1 MPDAVVGVTEAE
13 ATAQRLLSE
22 HGAYSPIELLL
33 ATNSLTYEDYRAW
46 RTGDCRTLD
55 DALAAGVAGTRRL
68 VEDVQSWARSL
79 HLHPDHVPFYGV
91 EKNAGVELTA
101 SADEDLEALLHTEYR
116 AQADRR
122 QTDIFLDASG
132 MMAANDLV
140 SALSSRDVTAAKSR
154 LEHLVRTD
162 AGHWML
168 ANAAT
173 LVDALAEP
181 PPGRRA
187 EALRTMAALEQ
198 RWLPAASAV
207 LRGGARDFVTPVW
220 RAIGAALDDATPYD
234 AARPKEHASFA
245 YAHGLDWA
253 SVRRVVSEVA
263 NHRREPALLELLAES
278 EWRLRNRREAVDLW
292 FALCWVAPDH
302 FASAVDAARFPDSA
316 VRKCWGRL
324 LDQDWSGPKGAAW
337 LPAWMVLDEPGI
349 GRAFKATQGMSAPE
363 RAFDLLLR
371 LRAGGSD
378 REDMDNRRAL
388 QELHPELFD
397 RYLDALD
404 T

>member
-33 ATNSLTYEDYRAW
+33 ATNSLAYDDYRAW
-46 RTGDCRTLD
+46 RAGERRTLD
-55 DALAAGVAGTRRL
+55 DVLAAGVSGTRRL
-68 VEDVQSWARSL
+68 IEEVQSWARSL
-79 HLHPDHVPFYGV
+79 HLHPDHVPFFGV
-91 EKNAGVELTA
+91 EENAGVELTA

-140 SALSSRDVTAAKSR
+140 SALSSRNATAAKTR
-154 LEHLVRTD
+154 LEHLVRMD

-168 ANAAT
+168 ADAT
-173 LVDALAEP
+173 ILVEALAKQP
-181 PPGRRA
+181 PARRE

-198 RWLPAASAV
+198 RWLPAAGAV

-220 RAIGAALDDATPYD
+220 RGIGAALDDGAPYD
-234 AARPKEHASFA
+234 AGRPKEHASFA

-278 EWRLRNRREAVDLW
+278 EWRLRNRREAVALW
-292 FALCWVAPDH
+292 FALCWLAPDR

-324 LDQDWSGPKGAAW
+324 QDQDWSSPKGAAW

-349 GRAFKATQGMSAPE
+349 GRAFKPTQGMSAPE
-363 RAFDLLLR
+363 RAFDLLVR

-388 QELHPELFD
+388 QELHPGLFD
-397 RYLDALD
+397 RYLDSFDA
-404 T
+404 

>member
-46 RTGDCRTLD
+46 RTGERYTLD
-55 DALAAGVAGTRRL
+55 DVLAAGVEETRRL
-68 VEDVQSWARSL
+68 VEEVQSWARSL
-79 HLHPDHVPFYGV
+79 HLHADHVPFYGV
-91 EKNAGVELTA
+91 EANAGIELTA
-101 SADEDLEALLHTEYR
+101 SADEDLDTLLHTEYR

-140 SALSSRDVTAAKSR
+140 SALSSRDADAAKAR
-154 LEHLVRTD
+154 VEHLARVD
-162 AGHWML
+162 SGHWML
-168 ANAAT
+168 ADAT
-173 LVDALAEP
+173 VLVEALAERP
-181 PPGRRA
+181 PAQRA

-198 RWLPAASAV
+198 RWLPAAGAV
-207 LRGGARDFVTPVW
+207 LRSGARDFVTPVW
-220 RAIGAALDDATPYD
+220 RGIGTALDDGTPYD
-234 AARPKEHASFA
+234 ADRPKEHASFA

-253 SVRRVVSEVA
+253 SVRRVVTEVA
-263 NHRREPALLELLAES
+263 DHRTEPALLETLAEA
-278 EWRLRNRREAVDLW
+278 EWRLRNRREALALW
-292 FALCWVAPDH
+292 FALCWLAPDH
-302 FASAVDAARFPDSA
+302 FAGAVDAARFPDSA
-316 VRKCWGRL
+316 VRKCWARL
-324 LDQDWSGPKGAAW
+324 QDQDWSGPKGAAW
-337 LPAWMVLDEPGI
+337 LPAWMVIDEPGI
-349 GRAFKATQGMSAPE
+349 GRAFKPTQGMSAPE
-363 RAFDLLLR
+363 HAFGLLLR

-378 REDMDNRRAL
+378 REDIDNRRAL
-388 QELHPELFD
+388 QELHAGLFD

>member
-33 ATNSLTYEDYRAW
+33 ATDSLTYEDYRAW
-46 RTGDCRTLD
+46 RTGERRTLD
-55 DALAAGVAGTRRL
+55 DALVAGVAGTRHL
-68 VEDVQSWARSL
+68 VEDLRSWARSL
-79 HLHPDHVPFYGV
+79 RLHPDHVPFYGV
-91 EKNAGVELTA
+91 EENAGVELTA

-116 AQADRR
+116 AQSDRR

-140 SALSSRDVTAAKSR
+140 AALSSRNATAAKER
-154 LEHLVRTD
+154 LEHLVRID

-168 ANAAT
+168 ADAT
-173 LVDALAEP
+173 VLVETLGERP
-181 PPGRRA
+181 PARRA

-198 RWLPAASAV
+198 RWLPAAGAV

-220 RAIGAALDDATPYD
+220 RGIGAALDDGTPYT

-253 SVRRVVSEVA
+253 SVRRVVTEVA
-263 NHRREPALLELLAES
+263 NHRTEPALLELLAEA
-278 EWRLRNRREAVDLW
+278 EWRLRNRREAVALW

-302 FASAVDAARFPDSA
+302 FAGAVDAARFPDSA

-324 LDQDWSGPKGAAW
+324 QDQDWSGPKGAAW

-349 GRAFKATQGMSAPE
+349 GRAFKPTQRMTAPE

-378 REDMDNRRAL
+378 REDIDNRRAL
-388 QELHPELFD
+388 QELHPGLFD

-404 T
+404 A

>member
-33 ATNSLTYEDYRAW
+33 ATNSLSYEDYRAW
-46 RTGDCRTLD
+46 RTGERHTLD
-55 DALAAGVAGTRRL
+55 DVLAAGVEETRRL
-68 VEDVQSWARSL
+68 VEDIRSWARSL

-91 EKNAGVELTA
+91 EENAGIELTA
-101 SADEDLEALLHTEYR
+101 SADEDLDTLLHTEYR

-140 SALSSRDVTAAKSR
+140 SALSSRDADGAKAR
-154 LEHLVRTD
+154 LEHLVRVD
-162 AGHWML
+162 SGHWML
-168 ANAAT
+168 ADAT
-173 LVDALAEP
+173 ILVEALAERP
-181 PPGRRA
+181 PAQRA

-198 RWLPAASAV
+198 RWLPAAGAV
-207 LRGGARDFVTPVW
+207 LRSGARDFVTPVW
-220 RAIGAALDDATPYD
+220 RGIGTALDDGTPYNAD
-234 AARPKEHASFA
+234 RPKEHASFA

-253 SVRRVVSEVA
+253 NVRRVVTEVP
-263 NHRREPALLELLAES
+263 NHRTEPALIEQLAEA
-278 EWRLRNRREAVDLW
+278 EWRLRNRREAVALW
-292 FALCWVAPDH
+292 FALCWVDPDH
-302 FASAVDAARFPDSA
+302 FATAAHAARFPDSV
-316 VRKCWGRL
+316 VRKSWWRL
-324 LDQDWSGPKGAAW
+324 QDQGWPGPQAAAW

-349 GRAFKATQGMSAPE
+349 GRAFKPTQGMSAPE

-371 LRAGGSD
+371 LKAGGSD
-378 REDMDNRRAL
+378 REDLDNRRAL
-388 QELHPELFD
+388 QELHPGLFD
-397 RYLDALD
+397 RYLDSLD